1 MRTFFIIT
9 AFIAATLSMLPE
21 QVRADAGLVVKPSPY
36 SVQVTMDRLEKILK
50 EKGLSVALRL
60 DHQANAARV
69 NLKMLPS
76 QILVFGNPKL
86 GTPLMTSQPEVA
98 IALPLKALAW
108 QDKNGK
114 VWLGYTKPNVLAS
127 RFGIK
132 DRQGVIKKMT
142 GALNKL
148 TNAALKK

>member
-1 MRTFFIIT
+1 MRKFLIIT
-9 AFIAATLSMLPE
+9 AFLVAFASMLPAPA
-21 QVRADAGLVVKPSPY
+21 QADAGLVVKPSPY

-50 EKGLSVALRL
+50 KKGLSVALRL

-114 VWLGYTKPNVLAS
+114 VWLGYTKPSVLAQ

-132 DRQGVIKKMT
+132 DRAKIIKKMT